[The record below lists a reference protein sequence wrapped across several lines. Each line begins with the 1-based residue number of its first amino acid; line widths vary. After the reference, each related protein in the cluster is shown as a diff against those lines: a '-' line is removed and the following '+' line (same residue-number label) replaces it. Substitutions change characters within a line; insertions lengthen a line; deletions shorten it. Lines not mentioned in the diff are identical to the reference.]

1 MGLDMSLYLR
11 YNSSGYEEHME
22 NIKEGYPEELQL
34 IVKNDGNV
42 GYISKETYYEVA
54 YWRKANAI
62 HKYFVDK
69 CANGVDECQEINV
82 SLGDLKELV
91 SICEQVLNDN
101 ALAPALLPTQDGFF
115 FGSTDYDDY
124 YFNKIKYTYDVCSKI
139 IAFMDTQHKDENYDW
154 DIVYQ
159 SSW

>member
-11 YNSSGYEEHME
+11 HCPYEYKE
-22 NIKEGYPEELQL
+22 NVKEDYPEELQS
-34 IVKNDGNV
+34 IVKDDGNV
-42 GYISKETYYEVA
+42 GYIDTEIYYEVA
-54 YWRKANAI
+54 YWRKANAV

-69 CANGVDECQEINV
+69 CANGVDECQRIFV
-82 SLGDLKELV
+82 PLGDLKVLV

-124 YFNKIKYTYDVCSKI
+124 YFKKIKYTYDVCSKI
-139 IAFMDTQHKDENYDW
+139 IAFIEEHNKSDNYDW

>member
-11 YNSSGYEEHME
+11 CSPCEYDE
-22 NIKEGYPEELQL
+22 NIKKDYPEELQS
-34 IVKNDGNV
+34 IVKDDGNV
-42 GYISKETYYEVA
+42 GYISKETYYEIA

-69 CANGVDECQEINV
+69 CADGVDECQRIDVN
-82 SLGDLKELV
+82 LKDIEELV
-91 SICEQVLNDN
+91 DLCAQVLNDHT
-101 ALAPALLPTQDGFF
+101 LAPELLPTYDGFF

-124 YFNKIKYTYDVCSKI
+124 YFDRVKYTHDVCSKI
-139 IAFMDTQHKDENYDW
+139 VIFMETKRKNGNYDW

>member
-11 YNSSGYEEHME
+11 YRPYEYKE
-22 NIKEGYPEELQL
+22 NIKEDYPEDLKL
-34 IVKNDGNV
+34 IVKDDGNV
-42 GYISKETYYEVA
+42 GYIATETYYEIA

-69 CANGVDECQEINV
+69 CADGIDQCQKTYV
-82 SLGDLKELV
+82 SLGDLEELV
-91 SICEQVLNDN
+91 NICEQILNN
-101 ALAPALLPTQDGFF
+101 NTLAPDLLPTHDGFF

-124 YFNKIKYTYDVCSKI
+124 YFEKIKYTYDVCSKI
-139 IAFMDTQHKDENYDW
+139 ITFMEEQDRYGNYDW

>member
-11 YNSSGYEEHME
+11 YRPYEYKE
-22 NIKEGYPEELQL
+22 NIKEDYPEDLKF
-34 IVKNDGNV
+34 IVKDDGNV
-42 GYISKETYYEVA
+42 GYIATETYYEIA

-62 HKYFVDK
+62 HKYFVDT
-69 CANGVDECQEINV
+69 CADSVDECQKINV
-82 SLGDLKELV
+82 SLKNLKDLVEV
-91 SICEQVLNDN
+91 CEQILKDHT
-101 ALAPALLPTQDGFF
+101 LAPDLLPTQDGFF
-115 FGSTDYDDY
+115 FGSTTYDDY

-139 IAFMDTQHKDENYDW
+139 ITFMEEQGRYGNYDW

>member
-11 YNSSGYEEHME
+11 HTSSGYEEGTE
-22 NIKEGYPEELQL
+22 NIKESYPEELQL
-34 IVKNDGNV
+34 IIKDDGNV

-69 CANGVDECQEINV
+69 CANGVDECQEIFV
-82 SLGDLKELV
+82 PLGDLKVLV
-91 SICEQVLNDN
+91 DLCEEVLNDN
-101 ALAPALLPTQDGFF
+101 KLAPDLLPTQQGFF
-115 FGSTDYDDY
+115 FGSYEYDDY

-139 IAFMDTQHKDENYDW
+139 ITFVETQIKNDNYHW

>member
-11 YNSSGYEEHME
+11 YRPYEYKE
-22 NIKEGYPEELQL
+22 NIKEDYPELLKL
-34 IVKNDGNV
+34 IVKDDNYV
-42 GYISKETYYEVA
+42 GYISNETYYEVA

-62 HKYFVDK
+62 HNYFVNH
-69 CANGVDECQEINV
+69 CADGVDQCQKIFINLV
-82 SLGDLKELV
+82 ELKKLVEL
-91 SICEQVLNDN
+91 CEQVLNDN

-124 YFNKIKYTYDVCSKI
+124 YFKKIKYTYDVCSKI
-139 IAFMDTQHKDENYDW
+139 IAFIEEHNKSDNYDW